1 MAMSCLMVM
10 SAMGCSKGVTP
21 PASTGEVYILDGL
34 LMSYGASVPCYG
46 ASIDGTDIEENA
58 FRCSQPVAAPIK
70 PQYPTVP
77 LVLDP
82 FAVDQTEVSNLQYR
96 HCVAAGVCEDA
107 LATSSFEVNDY
118 YYNPSYDDFPV
129 NNVTWRM
136 ADTYCAFRGRRLLHD
151 AEWQRIAQGNPA
163 SLNGTLR
170 SFPADGIYSYEDC
183 AADGDTPIN
192 AAGCNAQT
200 GMSAVDTPGNDV
212 VTEGYEADGQTPSQI
227 FHLFSNVSEWVD
239 DWYDAEIT
247 CKASIRDLPDDP
259 NDPDDWKECL
269 DYQECEKYPTTL
281 PNPDNP
287 ALPGPTN
294 PDRILCD
301 QEAKFC
307 EACAENP
314 EGVFQEGD
322 PGTLNCFLSCQGQSR
337 GYPMCEAYED
347 SELPLTLA
355 AVKATQGQESK
366 KILRG
371 GNVGVIAESQMCRFK
386 SDYRGFRL
394 PESGTQQNTNNATGN
409 GVGFRCARDLTTAEI
424 AYFETVG
431 FSFNSTVASPDR
443 STEAAQDVLEDTLTP
458 EDTVGD
464 VGPAP
469 EGDDARPATD
479 AIDPTTDDTNAEID
493 DAGPVED
500 TTIQVDTSDTS
511 SDDEVEGSDADAS
524 TDDDTNR
531 EDDPAAPDGQA
542 T

>member
-1 MAMSCLMVM
+1 M
-10 SAMGCSKGVTP
+10 
-21 PASTGEVYILDGL
+21 YILGL

-247 CKASIRDLPDDP
+247 CKPLSATCQTTPTTQTIGRSASTTKSARNTRRP
-259 NDPDDWKECL
+259 
-269 DYQECEKYPTTL
+269 YPT
-281 PNPDNP
+281 
-287 ALPGPTN
+287 PTTR
-294 PDRILCD
+294 PYPVPQTPIASFVTRR
-301 QEAKFC
+301 
-307 EACAENP
+307 
-314 EGVFQEGD
+314 
-322 PGTLNCFLSCQGQSR
+322 LSS
-337 GYPMCEAYED
+337 
-347 SELPLTLA
+347 
-355 AVKATQGQESK
+355 
-366 KILRG
+366 
-371 GNVGVIAESQMCRFK
+371 
-386 SDYRGFRL
+386 
-394 PESGTQQNTNNATGN
+394 
-409 GVGFRCARDLTTAEI
+409 
-424 AYFETVG
+424 
-431 FSFNSTVASPDR
+431 
-443 STEAAQDVLEDTLTP
+443 
-458 EDTVGD
+458 
-464 VGPAP
+464 
-469 EGDDARPATD
+469 ARPALKTLRGCSKK
-479 AIDPTTDDTNAEID
+479 ATR
-493 DAGPVED
+493 GP
-500 TTIQVDTSDTS
+500 
-511 SDDEVEGSDADAS
+511 
-524 TDDDTNR
+524 
-531 EDDPAAPDGQA
+531 
-542 T
+542 